1 MVETSGDREVGS
13 SPRKVFTRQFNSL
26 WERAGNPVL
35 DRVARTANQR
45 EEAAKGHTTATVTAQ
60 RLSDWRAGAIP
71 ARWDVLRPALLT
83 LIDLAKQS
91 RKQPPAGLL
100 TLRDW
105 QRLWAAANGWKPP
118 EDADCPYQG
127 LAPYLP
133 GDAERFF
140 GRERATDD
148 LAALVRSTDRA
159 GGGIVVVFG
168 ASGAGKS
175 SLLAAGLTP
184 ALGPEWTI
192 TTSTPGPD
200 PAAIEIP
207 SDCGGRRLMVV
218 DQFEELFT
226 AAIDDDARRAFID
239 GLPRCTDRGATV
251 VVAVRA
257 DFFAPCLD
265 YPVLANAITQRP
277 FLLSAMSRE
286 ELTDAITQP
295 AARAEFK
302 LEPGLVDLILTEF
315 GGLGEVADG
324 DSSGALPLLSHVM
337 EEVWHRRKGRKL
349 SVAGY
354 RAAGGVAGSVA
365 RTADTAW
372 QKLDNSQQAAAKDI
386 LLQMVTIGRDTRD
399 TRRRVA
405 RADLLAHTSDPD
417 AAATALETLAW
428 ARLITLDTHTA
439 ILTHEVVIDA
449 WPELWKW
456 IEADREGHLVRQRVA
471 ADAAEWAASQ
481 RNRALLYRSTRLA
494 QAREHS
500 PRPIGQTGEFLT
512 AGIRQHRRRIATQAG
527 LAAAVVVLLVAALT
541 SVVRADIT
549 SRERDEV
556 FFTTVLSEADRLQN
570 SEPTL
575 SAQLGLLAQRLRP
588 GDPDA
593 AARLIASQ
601 NLPVAHTF
609 NDHDGDFIGLVYLDN
624 GLLVTAGDDHA
635 IRIWNVRDPAT
646 TAPTATITDHTSQ
659 LTSIAGH
666 GSTLIAGSADHTAR
680 IYDLST
686 SEQPRLLHVVDT
698 GTPITRLALSHDG
711 RTVAVAHDDQVT
723 LWDITDPQTA
733 KPLLPSLTVG
743 ETVFAVRFTSGD
755 KALVTGSSMV
765 QGSFGKTLTAR
776 MWDLDSPSSARTGT
790 QVAQVV
796 DGSML
801 LAFSAGTPLLAAAGR
816 RSSQSP
822 GSDAEIQFLNIED
835 PRHPNPAAASFSVPS
850 AYDLI
855 SIILSPDSRTLATVT
870 TFGTTL
876 WNLADLAHPALL
888 GPPLTAAATCP
899 GASDTRRCSALPAV
913 AAFSPDG
920 RYFTIATVGGTVQ
933 QWSLPSTTPAGQAG
947 QIQPPAVSADGTR
960 MITTAHGAAARIWD
974 IHDPAAPQLLGTV
987 DNVTGITG
995 VSGTSYPVVSFD
1007 GRFAALT
1014 INGVVTLLD
1023 IADPARPR
1031 ATHSFP
1037 EAAGVAFALDQQVL
1051 VTLSRGPVAEL
1062 IVWDYV
1068 DPDRPVQRSAA
1079 LVVPSSGG
1087 LSRTGF
1093 QFAASRDGKVGA
1105 TLADK
1110 LNVWDTPVSLKRS
1123 TGPVGTT
1130 VADWLGK
1137 GGGLAVSPDH
1147 RTVVAGWDAGTVRVF
1162 DIADPGT
1169 IRPQGDPLA
1178 ASRSAVS
1185 SVDISPDGRRLATAG
1200 TDSTVRLWTF
1210 TDPTH
1215 PSPYGPSLTPP
1226 GSGRWHVAFHPK
1238 ANYLIGTG
1246 GQGALRLWDLEPDH
1260 AARRICSL
1268 TANTITTDL
1277 GTYLPG
1283 RKLPPLCP

>member
-1 MVETSGDREVGS
+1 MVEPSGDREAGS

-45 EEAAKGHTTATVTAQ
+45 EEAAKGHAGTVTAQ

-83 LIDLAKQS
+83 LIDLAKQA
-91 RKQPPAGLL
+91 RRQPPAGLL

-105 QRLWAAANGWKPP
+105 QRLWSAANGWKPP

-127 LAPYLP
+127 LAPYLSR
-133 GDAERFF
+133 DAERFF
-140 GRERATDD
+140 GRERATND
-148 LAALVRSTDRA
+148 LAALVRSTDRD

-184 ALGPEWTI
+184 ALGPEWTT
-192 TTSTPGPD
+192 TTSTPGSNPD
-200 PAAIEIP
+200 VLEIP
-207 SDCGGRRLMVV
+207 SDQGGRRLMII

-226 AAIDDDARRAFID
+226 AAIDDDARRTFID
-239 GLPRCTDRGATV
+239 QLPRCTDRGATV

-265 YPVLANAITQRP
+265 YPVLADAITQRP
-277 FLLSAMSRE
+277 FLLSAMSSD

-302 LEPGLVDLILTEF
+302 LEPSLVELILTEF
-315 GGLGEVADG
+315 NSLGGVADG

-337 EEVWHRRKGRKL
+337 EAVWHRRKGRKL

-372 QKLDNSQQAAAKDI
+372 RKLDDAQQAAAKDM
-386 LLQMVTIGRDTRD
+386 LLQMVTVGHDTRD

-417 AAATALETLAW
+417 AAATALETLAR
-428 ARLITLDTHTA
+428 ARLITLDTDTA

-449 WPELWKW
+449 WPELRKW

-471 ADAAEWAASQ
+471 ADAAEWTAAQ

-494 QAREHS
+494 QAREHL
-500 PRPIGQTGEFLT
+500 PRMTGQTGEFLI
-512 AGIRQHRRRIATQAG
+512 AGIRQHRRRIAAQAG
-527 LAAAVVVLLVAALT
+527 LAAAVVVLLIAALT
-541 SVVRADIT
+541 SVVRADVT

-575 SAQLGLLAQRLRP
+575 SAELDLLAQRLRP
-588 GDPDA
+588 GNPDV

-609 NDHDGDFIGLVYLDN
+609 TDHDGDVTKLRYLDN
-624 GLLVTAGDDHA
+624 GLLVTAGDDHS

-646 TAPTATITDHTSQ
+646 TALTATITDHTSQ
-659 LTSIAGH
+659 LSALQGR
-666 GSTLIAGSADHTAR
+666 GSTLITGSADHTAR

-686 SEQPRLLHVVDT
+686 PDQPRLLSVVDT
-698 GTPITRLALSHDG
+698 GNPITGLALSHNG
-711 RTVAVAHDDQVT
+711 RTVAVGQDDQVM
-723 LWDITDPQTA
+723 LWDITDPHAA
-733 KPLLPSLTVG
+733 KPLLPAISVG
-743 ETVFAVRFTSGD
+743 ETVVAAEFGGSDTT
-755 KALVTGSSMV
+755 LVTASNIV
-765 QGSFGKTLTAR
+765 QGSFGNTLTAR
-776 MWDLDSPSSARTGT
+776 MWDLDSPPSARTGT
-790 QVAQVV
+790 QVVQVV
-796 DGSML
+796 DGPL
-801 LAFSAGTPLLAAAGR
+801 FVDLSASTPLLAAAGR
-816 RSSQSP
+816 WPSQPP
-822 GSDAEIQFLNIED
+822 GSDAEIQFLNVAD
-835 PRHPNPAAASFSVPS
+835 PHHPNPVAAGFSVPS
-850 AYDLI
+850 AYDLLGI
-855 SIILSPDSRTLATVT
+855 FLSPDSRTLATVT
-870 TFGTTL
+870 SFGTTL
-876 WNLADLAHPALL
+876 WNLADLAHPSPL
-888 GPPLTAAATCP
+888 GPPLTAGATCR
-899 GASDTRRCSALPAV
+899 GASSDRRCSSMPA
-913 AAFSPDG
+913 AATFSPDG

-933 QWSLPSTTPAGQAG
+933 QWSLPSTALAGQAG

-960 MITTAHGAAARIWD
+960 MITTAHGAAACIWD
-974 IHDPAAPQLLGTV
+974 IHDPAAPRLLGTV
-987 DNVTGITG
+987 DGVTAITG
-995 VSGTSYPVVSFD
+995 ASGTSYPVLSFD

-1014 INGVVTLLD
+1014 INGVITLLD
-1023 IADPARPR
+1023 IADPGRPR
-1031 ATHSFP
+1031 ATHRFP
-1037 EAAGVAFALDQQVL
+1037 EATGVVFALDQPVL

-1079 LVVPSSGG
+1079 IVVPSSGR
-1087 LSRTGF
+1087 LVRTGF
-1093 QFAASRDGKVGA
+1093 QVAASRDGKVGA

-1110 LNVWDTPVSLKRS
+1110 LNIWDTPVSLEHS
-1123 TGPVGTT
+1123 SGPVGTT
-1130 VADWLGK
+1130 VADWLGR

-1162 DIADPGT
+1162 DITDPRT
-1169 IRPQGDPLA
+1169 IRPVGDPLA

-1200 TDSTVRLWTF
+1200 TDSSVRLWTF
-1210 TDPTH
+1210 TDRTH
-1215 PSPYGPSLTPP
+1215 PGPYGPSLTPP

-1238 ANYLIGTG
+1238 ADYLIGTG
-1246 GQGALRLWDLEPDH
+1246 GQGALRLWDLDPDH
-1260 AARRICSL
+1260 AARRICGL
-1268 TANTITTDL
+1268 TANTIAADL
-1277 GTYLPG
+1277 GAYLPG